1 MLQFVCTLGYSTT
14 FQFGMLFYSK
24 LPVSQDIEHTTRG
37 LIKCDEYALIGVGS
51 TWSPPVLLHLHS
63 TIMYNRPA
71 TCEYKKDMDANVCL
85 PRDTSP
91 LHHPSI
97 LTLSLLII

>member
-1 MLQFVCTLGYSTT
+1 MCRKMSLQVT

-51 TWSPPVLLHLHS
+51 TRSPPVLLHLHS

-71 TCEYKKDMDANVCL
+71 TCEYSAHW
-85 PRDTSP
+85 T
-91 LHHPSI
+91 
-97 LTLSLLII
+97 